1 MAKRPAD
8 FGIREVGPFAGDDI
22 VRTLYWTDAEGRRAL
37 DGGGHDAAIQPL
49 AERVVN
55 FVDDRPF
62 VGGIDSAHSILYFA
76 HYGAVLVPPEQRDSL
91 TDDPILVTERYSTPL
106 SELDTFTA
114 RGDLVDFHRQR
125 RTRGRSTNFA
135 ELQAWLAEELPPV
148 ARASSGETLAI
159 YPNGHF
165 LRETKELAGF
175 ERDASAAYHALK
187 AILLRESGI
196 V

>member
-1 MAKRPAD
+1 
-8 FGIREVGPFAGDDI
+8 
-22 VRTLYWTDAEGRRAL
+22 
-37 DGGGHDAAIQPL
+37 
-49 AERVVN
+49 
-55 FVDDRPF
+55 
-62 VGGIDSAHSILYFA
+62 
-76 HYGAVLVPPEQRDSL
+76 VLVPPEKRDSL

-106 SELDTFTA
+106 SGVDTFTA

-125 RTRGRSTNFA
+125 RALGRSTNLA

-148 ARASSGETLAI
+148 TEASGGERLAI

-165 LRETKELAGF
+165 MRETNELADF
-175 ERDASAAYHALK
+175 ERDASAAYHTLK